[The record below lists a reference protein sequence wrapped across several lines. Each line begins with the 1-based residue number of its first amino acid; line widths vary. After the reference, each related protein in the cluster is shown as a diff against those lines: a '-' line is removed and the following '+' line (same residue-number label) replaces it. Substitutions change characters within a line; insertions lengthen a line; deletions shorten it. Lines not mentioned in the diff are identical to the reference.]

1 MKNKIQRIC
10 ITGAALTF
18 SLSACSYQTADIG
31 FTEQAIPAMQ
41 RQEESTEAAERQA
54 TGKEELQAGS
64 ESQTAESERKVLDNP
79 TVPEPVQTVLEP
91 TPKPVADST
100 QTSERAATAVS
111 TTASN
116 EEVPFYLSRETGFWW
131 QIDSTDGVYWAVRDQ
146 INAMRAAGGMV
157 ALSMDES
164 LSAIA
169 SSRCE
174 SFMTGPFDH
183 SGMVTSGEI
192 LACGSWKT
200 ASAVCSA
207 WQNSPEHYAA
217 IMNPDY
223 TRMGVGCWFLEMNG
237 QQYAYWTVTF
247 E

>member
-10 ITGAALTF
+10 ITGAALAF
-18 SLSACSYQTADIG
+18 SLSACSYQTADSS
-31 FTEQAIPAMQ
+31 FMEHAFSAAQ

-54 TGKEELQAGS
+54 AEKEKLQAGS
-64 ESQTAESERKVLDNP
+64 ESQAAESERKAQDDSTLS
-79 TVPEPVQTVLEP
+79 EPVQTVLEP
-91 TPKPVADST
+91 IPEPAADST
-100 QTSERAATAVS
+100 QTSEPASTAVS
-111 TTASN
+111 TTASDD
-116 EEVPFYLSRETGFWW
+116 EVPFYLSRETGFWW

-146 INAMRAAGGMV
+146 INAMRAEGGIA

-169 SSRCE
+169 NSRCE

-200 ASAVCSA
+200 ASAVCCA
-207 WQNSPEHYAA
+207 WQNSSEHYAA

-223 TRMGVGCWFLEMNG
+223 TRMGAGCWFLEMDG

>member
-1 MKNKIQRIC
+1 MKNKIQTIC
-10 ITGAALTF
+10 ITGAALAF
-18 SLSACSYQTADIG
+18 SLSACSYQTADIS
-31 FTEQAIPAMQ
+31 FTEQAVPAMQ
-41 RQEESTEAAERQA
+41 KQEESSEAAAQQA
-54 TGKEELQAGS
+54 AEKEKLQAGS
-64 ESQTAESERKVLDNP
+64 ESQAAESERKAQDDSTLP
-79 TVPEPVQTVLEP
+79 EPAQTVPEP
-91 TPKPVADST
+91 TPKPAADST
-100 QTSERAATAVS
+100 QTSDPSPTAVS

-116 EEVPFYLSRETGFWW
+116 EEVPFYLSRGTGFWW

-146 INAMRAAGGMV
+146 INAMRAEGRIA

-169 SSRCE
+169 NSRCE

-183 SGMVTSGEI
+183 SGMVTSDEI

-200 ASAVCSA
+200 ASAVCRA

-223 TRMGVGCWFLEMNG
+223 TRMGAGCWFLEMDD